1 MFVYI
6 INIYFDIYIYLVTAD
21 VVCLYPSIPHNA
33 DLEALKAVLDKR
45 ENHSIPT
52 EKLVKMAEFVL
63 KNNFFWI

>member
-1 MFVYI
+1 M
-6 INIYFDIYIYLVTAD
+6 
-21 VVCLYPSIPHNA
+21 VCLYPSIPHNA

-63 KNNFFWI
+63 KNNFF